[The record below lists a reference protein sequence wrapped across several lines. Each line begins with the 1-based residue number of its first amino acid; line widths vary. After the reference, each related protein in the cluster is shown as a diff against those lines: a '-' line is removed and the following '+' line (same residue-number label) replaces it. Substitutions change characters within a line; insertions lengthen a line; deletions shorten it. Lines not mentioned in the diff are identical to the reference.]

1 MNNYTE
7 RLEARRER
15 YEALAVSKQE
25 KGVALHDAGMKSLS
39 LIPFGQPVLVGHHSE
54 RAHRNYHAR
63 AVGKIGRGFEEMD
76 KAKYYANKAESV
88 GTAGISQDDPEAI
101 QKLKEK
107 LAGLEAKRET
117 LKALNKGLKAK
128 GESVMPAFHLTN
140 LGANIRTVK
149 ERIERLEKASE
160 RPEAPDVV
168 GVGYILREN
177 KEANR
182 LQFIFEGKPSDA
194 IRSALKSHGF
204 RWSPTANA
212 WQAFLTNRSRYQ
224 AKLIIQSL

>member
-1 MNNYTE
+1 MNTYE
-7 RLEARRER
+7 EKIAARKER
-15 YEALAVSKQE
+15 YESLALKNRERANAQSNA
-25 KGVALHDAGMKSLS
+25 GHDALS
-39 LIPFGQPVLVGHHSE
+39 LIPFGQPILVDHYSA
-54 RAHRNYHAR
+54 RADRAYRSR
-63 AVGKIGRGFEEMD
+63 AVGLIEKSIETN
-76 KAKYYANKAESV
+76 KKAEYYESKAEGT

-107 LAGLEAKRET
+107 LAGLEAKREE

-128 GESVMPAFHLTN
+128 GEALMPAYMLTN

-149 ERIERLEKASE
+149 ERIERLEKAAS
-160 RPEAPDVV
+160 RPEVPDVV

-182 LQFIFEGKPSDA
+182 LQFLFEGKPSDA